1 MLRPFP
7 MPAADNTRS
16 NRKKRAE
23 RIRPGIFPAYFTIF
37 AEGPQDKL
45 QIRDHCETLLCQ
57 YALFEE
63 KRAKKGTERRRH
75 ASSVPSLQPHYAI
88 AANYFLLKMDMM
100 STKSLS
106 STIGLLSSDGEEEDS
121 RGAE

>member
-1 MLRPFP
+1 
-7 MPAADNTRS
+7 MPCLKKNVQKKE
-16 NRKKRAE
+16 RK
-23 RIRPGIFPAYFTIF
+23 
-37 AEGPQDKL
+37 EGAMPL
-45 QIRDHCETLLCQ
+45 
-57 YALFEE
+57 
-63 KRAKKGTERRRH
+63 
-75 ASSVPSLQPHYAI
+75 SVPSLQPQYAI